1 MSSPPVIP
9 LEAIVE
15 SFRALDTSP
24 RTAVPAGPGIPSRFL
39 VPPQDEL
46 GPPMDEVTNLIEP
59 RDSRGASK
67 GEPRHIQQFRSA
79 SPPEQRGVKAP
90 REEQL
95 DGNEHLQKLD
105 PQTVSEMNVG
115 ASVMEWMMLI
125 SEFKKAEVEGKA
137 DEPASLTVL
146 NTLKRFT
153 NLPVDTI
160 METLTAQYPSA
171 FPSADSGASD
181 FKYVETIFN
190 KQHRVYVQ
198 VYTGRQGG
206 KYIKNIDGTVKYLTP
221 DQKKLTVMKD
231 TAKTSVK
238 NVKPAFV

>member
-1 MSSPPVIP
+1 MSTPPVIP

-24 RTAVPAGPGIPSRFL
+24 RTAVPAVPGIPSQF
-39 VPPQDEL
+39 L
-46 GPPMDEVTNLIEP
+46 GPPDEFEERQSRAV
-59 RDSRGASK
+59 SRG
-67 GEPRHIQQFRSA
+67 EPAHLLQFRSA
-79 SPPEQRGVKAP
+79 SPPADRAH

-115 ASVMEWMMLI
+115 ASVMDWIMLI
-125 SEFKKAEVEGKA
+125 SEFKKAEAEGKA

-171 FPSADSGASD
+171 FPSADSDAPD

-190 KQHRVYVQ
+190 KQHRVYVK
-198 VYTGRQGG
+198 VYTGRLGG
-206 KYIKNIDGTVKYLTP
+206 KFIKNIDGTVKYLTP
-221 DQKKLTVMKD
+221 EQKKLTVVKD
-231 TAKTSVK
+231 PTKTTVK
-238 NVKPAFV
+238 DFKPTFN